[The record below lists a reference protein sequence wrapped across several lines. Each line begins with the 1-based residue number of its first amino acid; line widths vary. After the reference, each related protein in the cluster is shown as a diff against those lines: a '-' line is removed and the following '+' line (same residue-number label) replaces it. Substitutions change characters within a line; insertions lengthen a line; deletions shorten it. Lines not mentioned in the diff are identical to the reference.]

1 MPEHDEIG
9 LEAPPPR
16 GFMLGGGKGPGW
28 AVPRG
33 PRWGAC
39 RVTRRR

>member
-9 LEAPPPR
+9 LVPPPPR

-28 AVPRG
+28 A
-33 PRWGAC
+33 
-39 RVTRRR
+39 